1 MLKVL
6 KNFYTGTGVDT
17 AKVDASAS
25 AGSQAIVTAPGAI
38 MVEQDVTS
46 SITDEGGFGFVA
58 VETCFHPVN
67 ENLKQCNLMHYE
79 FRTPENAQ

>member
-1 MLKVL
+1 MWRFRIQPLKTCINQTGGVARYGDTIYGQHLMLKVL

-38 MVEQDVTS
+38 MVE
-46 SITDEGGFGFVA
+46 
-58 VETCFHPVN
+58 
-67 ENLKQCNLMHYE
+67 
-79 FRTPENAQ
+79 